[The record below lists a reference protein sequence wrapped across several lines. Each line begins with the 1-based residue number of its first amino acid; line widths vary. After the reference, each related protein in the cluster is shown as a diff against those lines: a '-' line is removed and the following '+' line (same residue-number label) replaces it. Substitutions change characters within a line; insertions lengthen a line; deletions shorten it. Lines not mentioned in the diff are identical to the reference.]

1 MKKFIISLALCFCM
15 VFGLTTSATAVEKE
29 SQNPIEVCS
38 TVPVVATVTN
48 QETGEVK
55 QLDASPV
62 FVSIQPY
69 SMSDDETTVEVGYS
83 VDVPIPVPQTRTS
96 SGKVNDEAGVK
107 AQVIVEYT
115 ISANKEDIKI
125 SKLSGSWTPSS
136 GMYMISN
143 REAGVTNNTNRLY
156 KQPSNNTFSYLINW
170 GYQGFVTGPNL
181 AAPSAWS
188 KAVITVSGMSGTKH
202 VIDLYFNFP
211 DGRG

>member
-1 MKKFIISLALCFCM
+1 M
-15 VFGLTTSATAVEKE
+15 
-29 SQNPIEVCS
+29 
-38 TVPVVATVTN
+38 
-48 QETGEVK
+48 
-55 QLDASPV
+55 
-62 FVSIQPY
+62 
-69 SMSDDETTVEVGYS
+69 
-83 VDVPIPVPQTRTS
+83 PQTRTS

-143 REAGVTNNTNRLY
+143 REAGVTNNT
-156 KQPSNNTFSYLINW
+156 FSYLINW